1 MDRRRLLEITTAGL
15 IATIALFWLQA
26 FLGLNNVWLLLGLFS
41 LQQAFFAVNQR
52 TRTAILRNSGSNYR
66 EDARTPAQGAA
77 TPCYAAVHPA
87 MAGVSGACLRD
98 FTAGE
103 QSAQQQD
110 AAMAARLWAV
120 SRELVARNA

>member
-1 MDRRRLLEITTAGL
+1 MDPG
-15 IATIALFWLQA
+15 
-26 FLGLNNVWLLLGLFS
+26 
-41 LQQAFFAVNQR
+41 
-52 TRTAILRNSGSNYR
+52 SGV
-66 EDARTPAQGAA
+66 ETCMPGA
-77 TPCYAAVHPA
+77 Y
-87 MAGVSGACLRD
+87 LRD